1 VTQFAFDLKISPN
14 KKVKKSRTLI
24 LIDLAAHESIL
35 VTGNIQVKIELL
47 AIYVKTRQVN

>member
-1 VTQFAFDLKISPN
+1 MTQFAFDLKISPN
-14 KKVKKSRTLI
+14 KKVKKSRRLI

-47 AIYVKTRQVN
+47 AICENFRQVN